1 MVSGVKNGVFLV
13 KKVCICIIATFC
25 VVILPHFCEGAVRRR
40 VTIRSNPPGALVF
53 IDDQEIGVT
62 PVSTSFIYYGTRKIQ
77 LIKDGYET
85 VTVLRTFKPPWYQW
99 AVIDFITENLVRS
112 EFRDERLI
120 EFKLKPLRIKTN
132 KELVDR
138 GNQLRQRVRQGIVTT
153 VPVQPRNLRTLYPQ
167 PRATTP
173 VNRTPRSR

>member
-1 MVSGVKNGVFLV
+1 M
-13 KKVCICIIATFC
+13 KKVCICAIATFC
-25 VVILPHFCEGAVRRR
+25 VVILPHFCEAAVRRR
-40 VTIRSNPPGALVF
+40 LTIRSNPPGALVF

-99 AVIDFITENLVRS
+99 AGIDFITENLVRS

-120 EFKLKPLRIKTN
+120 EFKLTPLRIKTN

-138 GNQLRQRVRQGIVTT
+138 GIQLRQRVRQGIVTT
-153 VPVQPRNLRTLYPQ
+153 VPLQPRNLRTLYPQ
-167 PRATTP
+167 PRAITP
-173 VNRTPRSR
+173 ANRDSRRR

>member
-1 MVSGVKNGVFLV
+1 M
-13 KKVCICIIATFC
+13 KKVYICAIATFC
-25 VVILPHFCEGAVRRR
+25 VVIVPHFCEAAVRRR
-40 VTIRSNPPGALVF
+40 LTIRSNPPGALVF

-99 AVIDFITENLVRS
+99 AGIDFITENLVRS

-120 EFKLKPLRIKTN
+120 EFKLTPLRIKTN
-132 KELVDR
+132 KELVER
-138 GNQLRQRVRQGIVTT
+138 GIQLRQRVRQGIVTT
-153 VPVQPRNLRTLYPQ
+153 VPMQPRNLQTLYPQ
-167 PRATTP
+167 PRATAP
-173 VNRTPRSR
+173 VNRDPRRR

>member
-1 MVSGVKNGVFLV
+1 M
-13 KKVCICIIATFC
+13 KKVYICAIATFC
-25 VVILPHFCEGAVRRR
+25 VVIVPHFCEAAVRRR
-40 VTIRSNPPGALVF
+40 LTIRSNPPGALVF

-99 AVIDFITENLVRS
+99 AGIDFITENLVRS

-120 EFKLKPLRIKTN
+120 EFKLTPLRIKTN
-132 KELVDR
+132 KELVER
-138 GNQLRQRVRQGIVTT
+138 GIQLRQRVRQGIVTT
-153 VPVQPRNLRTLYPQ
+153 VPMQPRNLRTLYPQ
-167 PRATTP
+167 PRATAP
-173 VNRTPRSR
+173 VNRDPRRR

>member
-1 MVSGVKNGVFLV
+1 V
-13 KKVCICIIATFC
+13 KKVYICAIATFC
-25 VVILPHFCEGAVRRR
+25 VVIVPHFCEAAVRRR
-40 VTIRSNPPGALVF
+40 LTIRSNPSGALVF

-99 AVIDFITENLVRS
+99 AGIDFITENLVRS

-120 EFKLKPLRIKTN
+120 EFKLTPLRIKTN
-132 KELVDR
+132 KELVER
-138 GNQLRQRVRQGIVTT
+138 GIQLRQRVRQGIVTT
-153 VPVQPRNLRTLYPQ
+153 VPMQPRNLRTLYPQ

-173 VNRTPRSR
+173 VNRDPRRR

>member
-1 MVSGVKNGVFLV
+1 MKIGAKNGVLLV
-13 KKVCICIIATFC
+13 KKVCICIVAIFC
-25 VVILPHFCEGAVRRR
+25 VVILPYFCEGAVRRR

-99 AVIDFITENLVRS
+99 AGIDFITENLVRS
-112 EFRDERLI
+112 EFHDERLV
-120 EFKLKPLRIKTN
+120 EFKLTPLRIKTN

-138 GNQLRQRVRQGIVTT
+138 GNQLRQRVRQGIATT

-167 PRATTP
+167 PSIP
-173 VNRTPRSR
+173 NSVKRTSRPR

>member
-1 MVSGVKNGVFLV
+1 M
-13 KKVCICIIATFC
+13 KKVYICAIATFC
-25 VVILPHFCEGAVRRR
+25 VVIVPHFCEAAVRRR
-40 VTIRSNPPGALVF
+40 LTIRSNPPGALVF

-99 AVIDFITENLVRS
+99 AGIDFITENLVRS

-120 EFKLKPLRIKTN
+120 EFKLTPLRIKTN
-132 KELVDR
+132 KELVER
-138 GNQLRQRVRQGIVTT
+138 GIQLRQRVRQGIVTT
-153 VPVQPRNLRTLYPQ
+153 VPMQPRNLRTLYPQ

-173 VNRTPRSR
+173 VNRDPRRR

>member
-1 MVSGVKNGVFLV
+1 M
-13 KKVCICIIATFC
+13 KKVYICAIATFC
-25 VVILPHFCEGAVRRR
+25 VVIVPHFCEAAVRRR
-40 VTIRSNPPGALVF
+40 LTIRSNPPGALVF

-99 AVIDFITENLVRS
+99 AGIDFITENLVRS

-120 EFKLKPLRIKTN
+120 EFKLTPLRIKTN
-132 KELVDR
+132 KELVER
-138 GNQLRQRVRQGIVTT
+138 GIQLRQRVRQGIVTT
-153 VPVQPRNLRTLYPQ
+153 VPMQPRNLRTVYPQ

-173 VNRTPRSR
+173 INKDPRRR

>member
-1 MVSGVKNGVFLV
+1 M
-13 KKVCICIIATFC
+13 KKVYICAIATFC
-25 VVILPHFCEGAVRRR
+25 VVIVPHFCEAAVRRR
-40 VTIRSNPPGALVF
+40 LTIRSNPPGALVF

-99 AVIDFITENLVRS
+99 AGIDFITENLVRS

-120 EFKLKPLRIKTN
+120 EFKLTPLRIKTN

-138 GNQLRQRVRQGIVTT
+138 GIQLRQRVRQGIVTT
-153 VPVQPRNLRTLYPQ
+153 VPLQPRNLRTLYPQ
-167 PRATTP
+167 PRVTTP
-173 VNRTPRSR
+173 TNRDPRRR

>member
-1 MVSGVKNGVFLV
+1 MEIGAEKGVFLV
-13 KKVCICIIATFC
+13 KKVCICAIAIFC

-40 VTIRSNPPGALVF
+40 VTIRSNPSGALVF

-99 AVIDFITENLVRS
+99 AGIDFITENLVRS

-120 EFKLKPLRIKTN
+120 EFKLTPLRIKTN

-138 GNQLRQRVRQGIVTT
+138 GIQLRQRVRQGIVTT
-153 VPVQPRNLRTLYPQ
+153 APVQPRNLRTLYPQ
-167 PRATTP
+167 PPATTP
-173 VNRTPRSR
+173 VNRNSRRR

>member
-1 MVSGVKNGVFLV
+1 M
-13 KKVCICIIATFC
+13 KKVYICAIATFC
-25 VVILPHFCEGAVRRR
+25 VVIVPHFCEAAVRRR
-40 VTIRSNPPGALVF
+40 LTIRSNPPGALVF

-77 LIKDGYET
+77 LVKDGYET

-99 AVIDFITENLVRS
+99 AGIDFITENLVRS

-120 EFKLKPLRIKTN
+120 EFKLTPLRIKTN
-132 KELVDR
+132 KELVER
-138 GNQLRQRVRQGIVTT
+138 GIQLRQRVRQGIVTT
-153 VPVQPRNLRTLYPQ
+153 VPMQPRNLRTLYPQ

-173 VNRTPRSR
+173 VNRDPRRR

>member
-1 MVSGVKNGVFLV
+1 M
-13 KKVCICIIATFC
+13 
-25 VVILPHFCEGAVRRR
+25 PHFCEAAVRRR
-40 VTIRSNPPGALVF
+40 LTIRSNPPGALVF

-99 AVIDFITENLVRS
+99 AGIDFITENLVRS

-120 EFKLKPLRIKTN
+120 EFKLTPLRIKTN
-132 KELVDR
+132 KELVER
-138 GNQLRQRVRQGIVTT
+138 GIQLRQRVRQGIVTT
-153 VPVQPRNLRTLYPQ
+153 VPMQPRNLRTLYPQ

-173 VNRTPRSR
+173 VNRDPRRR

>member
-1 MVSGVKNGVFLV
+1 M
-13 KKVCICIIATFC
+13 KKVYICAIATFC
-25 VVILPHFCEGAVRRR
+25 VVIVPHFCEAAVRRR
-40 VTIRSNPPGALVF
+40 LTIRSNPPGALVF

-99 AVIDFITENLVRS
+99 AGIDFITENLVRS

-120 EFKLKPLRIKTN
+120 EFKLTPLRIKTN
-132 KELVDR
+132 KELVER
-138 GNQLRQRVRQGIVTT
+138 GIQLRQRVRQGIVTT
-153 VPVQPRNLRTLYPQ
+153 VPMQPRNLRTLYPQ

-173 VNRTPRSR
+173 VNKDPRRR

>member
-1 MVSGVKNGVFLV
+1 M
-13 KKVCICIIATFC
+13 KKVCICAIAAFC
-25 VVILPHFCEGAVRRR
+25 VVILPHFCEAAVRRR
-40 VTIRSNPPGALVF
+40 LTIRSNPPGALVF

-99 AVIDFITENLVRS
+99 TGIDFITENLVRS

-120 EFKLKPLRIKTN
+120 EFKLTPLRIKTN

-138 GNQLRQRVRQGIVTT
+138 GIQLRQRVRQGIVTT
-153 VPVQPRNLRTLYPQ
+153 VPLQPRNLRTLYPQ
-167 PRATTP
+167 PRVTTP
-173 VNRTPRSR
+173 ANRDPRRR

>member
-1 MVSGVKNGVFLV
+1 V
-13 KKVCICIIATFC
+13 KKVYICAIATFC
-25 VVILPHFCEGAVRRR
+25 VVIVPHFCEAAVRRR
-40 VTIRSNPPGALVF
+40 LTIRSNPPGALVF

-99 AVIDFITENLVRS
+99 AGIDFITENLVRS

-120 EFKLKPLRIKTN
+120 EFKLTPLRIKTN
-132 KELVDR
+132 KELVER
-138 GNQLRQRVRQGIVTT
+138 GIQLRQRVRQGIVTT
-153 VPVQPRNLRTLYPQ
+153 VPMQPRNLRTLYPQ

-173 VNRTPRSR
+173 VNKDPRRR

>member
-1 MVSGVKNGVFLV
+1 MEIGAKNGVFLV
-13 KKVCICIIATFC
+13 KKVCLRIVATFC
-25 VVILPHFCEGAVRRR
+25 VVILPYFCEGAVRRR
-40 VTIRSNPPGALVF
+40 VTIRSSPPGALVF

-77 LIKDGYET
+77 LVKDGYET

-99 AVIDFITENLVRS
+99 AGIDFITENLVRS

-120 EFKLKPLRIKTN
+120 EFKLTPLRIKTN
-132 KELVDR
+132 KELVER
-138 GNQLRQRVRQGIVTT
+138 GIQLRQRVRQGIVTT
-153 VPVQPRNLRTLYPQ
+153 VPMQPRNLRTLYPQ

-173 VNRTPRSR
+173 VNRDPRRR

>member
-1 MVSGVKNGVFLV
+1 MEIGAKNGVFPV
-13 KKVCICIIATFC
+13 KKAYICMIATFC
-25 VVILPHFCEGAVRRR
+25 VVILPYFCQGAVRRR
-40 VTIRSNPPGALVF
+40 VTIKSNPPGALVF

-77 LIKDGYET
+77 LVKDGYET

-99 AVIDFITENLVRS
+99 AGIDFITENLVRS
-112 EFRDERLI
+112 EFRDERLVD
-120 EFKLKPLRIKTN
+120 FKLTPLRLKTN

-138 GNQLRQRVRQGIVTT
+138 GNQLRQRVRQGIITT

-167 PRATTP
+167 SRATNP
-173 VNRTPRSR
+173 ASRTLRSR

>member
-1 MVSGVKNGVFLV
+1 V
-13 KKVCICIIATFC
+13 KKVYICAIATFC
-25 VVILPHFCEGAVRRR
+25 VVIVPHFCEAAVRRR
-40 VTIRSNPPGALVF
+40 LTIRSNPPGALVF

-62 PVSTSFIYYGTRKIQ
+62 PVSTSFIYYGTRKVQ

-99 AVIDFITENLVRS
+99 AGIDFITENLVRS

-120 EFKLKPLRIKTN
+120 EFKLTPLRIKTN
-132 KELVDR
+132 KELVER
-138 GNQLRQRVRQGIVTT
+138 GIQLRQRVRQGIVTT
-153 VPVQPRNLRTLYPQ
+153 VPMQPRNLRTLYPQ

-173 VNRTPRSR
+173 VNRDPRRR